1 MDPSCIRSSSFGN
14 TEQIFTSNVSW
25 QGISTPRQF
34 QPGQATMT
42 NVTAVPGVRALP
54 FQPPLVG
61 QYDHF
66 QQQLSPQ
73 DRDVQSLIYRQLTSD
88 QVEKQERER
97 SERASRE
104 VANMGKELDSLLDT
118 KLQDHEDPSH
128 FFEALRMVQATHTTA
143 TQEMLIRVMNYGL
156 HKSMWKFHRQ
166 VLTVVDTNHPNA
178 LAEVERQYRANYF
191 SDNNTSE
198 LESKWNN
205 VRVRRGEDMAT
216 TWTKLQELEVRVA
229 AAVPHLCSAPQA
241 LKYQLG
247 RCITNSK
254 DDPRYTDYLRVWEH
268 NRHNDV
274 AIILA
279 ALHAVDRLHKQLDID
294 RSATRRVRSRSRSKS
309 PQRKVVYNSTGRQ
322 YSNERGRT
330 NDYRQREQQ
339 AQSYVSGA
347 NTTASGNG
355 AYSHLDANGKQFRE
369 QSQATEHPITRL
381 PPRKG
386 EQWCHHHH
394 NSRHSTENCKHIQRS
409 DQTEARKEAFER
421 KAEWERDI
429 RSAVA
434 GIPGGS
440 NHELDQFRK
449 KCPTLMVK
457 VNGSEPL
464 RAYIDTGS
472 SAVIIN
478 PKLVRLSKKLKLNSF
493 STPVDIGTHK
503 EGSVGSAADGW
514 AIMALQIGSLSLVA
528 PMIVS
533 SEFAVPMVISYDFAK
548 EFIVQTWDF
557 PEQRVILQKT
567 GEEVDIAE
575 HYLSK
580 SVAAYAASIQQGLP
594 WFVPRDTQILP
605 GHTIPVAVYP
615 DGAAERYRR
624 QSNTMWSPASNIKA
638 KIYTDTMAI
647 FEDGDSGEVQ
657 VRVPVANNSLVP
669 LLIKANT
676 ILCYS
681 WSSEVQPTEP
691 T

>member
-1 MDPSCIRSSSFGN
+1 MDPSCLRASSFGN
-14 TEQIFTSNVSW
+14 TEQIFPTGW
-25 QGISTPRQF
+25 QGMSTPRQF
-34 QPGQATMT
+34 QSGLSTMT
-42 NVTAVPGVRALP
+42 NATTVPGVRALP

-97 SERASRE
+97 LERASRE

-166 VLTVVDTNHPNA
+166 VLTVVDTDHPNA

-205 VRVRRGEDMAT
+205 VRVRRGDDMAT
-216 TWTKLQELEVRVA
+216 TWRRLQELEVRVA

-254 DDPRYTDYLRVWEH
+254 DDPRYTDYLRAWEH
-268 NRHNDV
+268 NRTNDV
-274 AIILA
+274 ATILA
-279 ALHAVDRLHKQLDID
+279 ALHAVDRLYKQLDID
-294 RSATRRVRSRSRSKS
+294 RGVAKRVRSRSRSKS

-322 YSNERGRT
+322 YSNERGGA
-330 NDYRQREQQ
+330 NDYRQREPR
-339 AQSYVSGA
+339 AQGNASGA
-347 NTTASGNG
+347 NVGSASNG
-355 AYSHLDANGKQFRE
+355 AYSHFDANGNQTGQ
-369 QSQATEHPITRL
+369 QSETTEHPITRL
-381 PPRKG
+381 PPRRG
-386 EQWCHHHH
+386 QTWCHHHH
-394 NSRHSTENCKHIQRS
+394 NGRHSTEGCKHIQRT
-409 DQTEARKEAFER
+409 DQKEAREAAFRRKE
-421 KAEWERDI
+421 EWERDV

-434 GIPGGS
+434 GISGC
-440 NHELDQFRK
+440 NNQELDQFRK
-449 KCPTLMVK
+449 KCPTLMVR

-478 PKLVRLSKKLKLNSF
+478 PKLVRLPKKLKLNKF

-503 EGSVGSAADGW
+503 EGGTGSAADGW

-528 PMIVS
+528 PMVVS
-533 SEFAVPMVISYDFAK
+533 SEFAVPMVISYDYAK
-548 EFIVQTWDF
+548 QFIVQTWNF
-557 PEQRVILQKT
+557 PGQRVTLQKT
-567 GEEVDIAE
+567 GDEVEITE

-594 WFVPRDTQILP
+594 WFVPRDTQVLP
-605 GHTIPVAVYP
+605 GHTVPVAIYP
-615 DGAAERYRR
+615 DGAVERYNR

-638 KIYTDTMAI
+638 KIYTNTMAI
-647 FEDGDSGEVQ
+647 LEDGDTKEVQ